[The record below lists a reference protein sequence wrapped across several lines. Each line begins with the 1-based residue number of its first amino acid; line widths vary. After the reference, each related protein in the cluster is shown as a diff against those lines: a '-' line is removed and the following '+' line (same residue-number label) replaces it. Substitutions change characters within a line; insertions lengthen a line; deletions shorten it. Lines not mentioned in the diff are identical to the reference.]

1 MSNKTEI
8 ESEIDTEIDTEIEN
22 KLENEEFEESEPLP
36 REPVLISR
44 KEIVQIFGRSGGFAD
59 AYIKKYDD
67 FPEKVSRGNYRRK
80 EVMAWL
86 KDKGFI

>member
-1 MSNKTEI
+1 MSHKTEI
-8 ESEIDTEIDTEIEN
+8 ESEIDTEIEN
-22 KLENEEFEESEPLP
+22 ELENELENEEFEEAEPLP

-44 KEIVQIFGRSGGFAD
+44 KEIVQIFGRSAGFAD
-59 AYIKKYDD
+59 AYIRKHDD
-67 FPEKVSRGNYRRK
+67 FPEKVAHGNYRRK

>member
-1 MSNKTEI
+1 MSHKTEI
-8 ESEIDTEIDTEIEN
+8 ESEIDTEIEN
-22 KLENEEFEESEPLP
+22 KLENEEFAASEPLP

-44 KEIVQIFGRSGGFAD
+44 KEIVQIFGRSAGFAD
-59 AYIKKYDD
+59 AYIRKHDD
-67 FPEKVSRGNYRRK
+67 FPEKVAHGNYRRK